1 MLATRLP
8 TSVKQW
14 RNTGCCTL
22 EPVRFAGPFSP
33 SEGKI
38 RRPARSRRRSFLILI
53 PYIQYTT
60 IDGIVKLQDGG

>member
-53 PYIQYTT
+53 A
-60 IDGIVKLQDGG
+60 